1 MRLNPELPATMRNAT
16 TYSTTVAVANWR
28 EACRT
33 QRAAYFAWQNAP
45 VGPICDAARA
55 AYRAACDTMDLAEY
69 AMRLT

>member
-16 TYSTTVAVANWR
+16 SYSATVAVANWR

-33 QRAAYFAWQNAP
+33 QRAAYFAWQEAP
-45 VGPICDAARA
+45 AGPACEAALQ
-55 AYRAACDTMDLAEY
+55 AYCAACDTMDMAEY